1 MGIFQSCLGKHN
13 RVGVMGKEEMK
24 AYEKVRQTMITEDL
38 TERKGGVAF
47 DLTFLTAESALKLP
61 TRPPS
66 RLTTDKKEDFE
77 KWREN
82 QEKTQVEKQERA
94 RQKREE
100 AIVQKKIE
108 SAHKEMERLEKYVNI
123 SD

>member
-13 RVGVMGKEEMK
+13 RVGVMGKEEME
-24 AYEKVRQTMITEDL
+24 AYEKVRRTMITEDM

-47 DLTFLTAESALKLP
+47 DLTFLTEDSALKLP
-61 TRPPS
+61 PRPPS

-82 QEKTQVEKQERA
+82 QEKTQAEKQERA
-94 RQKREE
+94 QQKREE

-108 SAHKEMERLEKYVNI
+108 NAHKEMERLEKYVNI